1 MSATPANRA
10 TRRVMSDNDIPN
22 RTVPAPP
29 GMGIALPPPGPTDR
43 PTVESTSGGA
53 APIWGIPFV
62 TLGYVIIVA
71 VLVAMV
77 WPIERY
83 ETAPGSASFVSS
95 RLSIGGGEASG
106 EGVDVFTPDG
116 GVRFVTAL
124 GSELTPLQAFMGWVD
139 PYVTVQTCEERFGD
153 CEPSVSKQIQL
164 GAMATAKEVAA
175 FVALSYLGFEATF
188 QEGPAQIGAFE
199 PDLCPED
206 APELRACRVL
216 QVGDVLLSIE
226 VDGSD
231 GDPTRVTGIDVISDI
246 STALDGAKP
255 GDVVT
260 ITVRPV
266 GAPDDEVRVVDVEL
280 IESPSEPGRVII
292 GFNPRDTRT
301 VELPVEIDI
310 DTDSIGGPSA
320 GLAFTLAL
328 IDALTPGELSPPG
341 GVAVTGTM
349 AGDGTVGPIGA
360 LVQKA
365 VAVRRSGAGLFVV
378 PAAQSPAEIDE
389 ARRAAGPGVEIVPV
403 ATLAE
408 ALAALAERG
417 GTPVEQG

>member
-1 MSATPANRA
+1 MSATPAKRA
-10 TRRVMSDNDIPN
+10 TRTVMSDNDIPN

-29 GMGIALPPPGPTDR
+29 DGLVPPPPGALTELPIVPPTDR
-43 PTVESTSGGA
+43 PR
-53 APIWGIPFV
+53 PIWGVPFV
-62 TLGYVIIVA
+62 TVGYLIIAA

-95 RLSIGGGEASG
+95 RLSIGDGEASA
-106 EGVDVFTPDG
+106 EGVEVFTPDG

-139 PYVTVQTCEERFGD
+139 PYVAVQTCEERFGD
-153 CEPSVSKQIQL
+153 CDPSVSKQIQL

-175 FVALSYLGFEATF
+175 FVALSYLGLEATF
-188 QEGPAQIGAFE
+188 REGPAQIGAFE
-199 PDLCPED
+199 PDLCPSD
-206 APELRACRVL
+206 APELRACKVL
-216 QVGDVLLSIE
+216 AVGDVLLSIE
-226 VDGSD
+226 VDDPD
-231 GDPTRVTGIDVISDI
+231 GGPTKVTGIDELSDI
-246 STALDGAKP
+246 GPALEGTEP

-260 ITVRPV
+260 ITVRPI
-266 GAPDDEVRVVDVEL
+266 GAPDDEVRTVEVEL

-301 VELPVEIDI
+301 VELPVEVDI

-320 GLAFTLAL
+320 GLAFALAL
-328 IDALTPGELSPPG
+328 IDALTPGELAPPQ
-341 GVAVTGTM
+341 GVAVTGTID
-349 AGDGTVGPIGA
+349 GDGNVGPIGA

-365 VAVRRSGAGLFVV
+365 VAVRRSGAGLFLV
-378 PAAQSPAEIDE
+378 PADQNPAEIDE
-389 ARRAAGPGVEIVPV
+389 ARRAAGPGVEIVRV
-403 ATLAE
+403 GSLAE
-408 ALAALAERG
+408 ALAALSERG

>member
-1 MSATPANRA
+1 MS
-10 TRRVMSDNDIPN
+10 VSDMTTD
-22 RTVPAPP
+22 TVPAPP
-29 GMGIALPPPGPTDR
+29 GRAVRTR
-43 PTVESTSGGA
+43 PV
-53 APIWGIPFV
+53 WGIPLV
-62 TLGYVIIVA
+62 TVAYLVIAA

-77 WPIERY
+77 WPMERY
-83 ETAPGSASFVSS
+83 ETAPGTASYVSS
-95 RLSIGGGEASG
+95 RLTITGGEASG
-106 EGVDVFTPDG
+106 DAVQVFDPDG

-139 PYVTVQTCEERFGD
+139 PYVNVQTCEERFGE
-153 CEPSVSKQIQL
+153 CEPSISKQIQL

-175 FVALSYLGFEATF
+175 FVALSFLGFDATF
-188 QEGPAQIGAFE
+188 EEGPAQVGGFVPE
-199 PDLCPED
+199 LCPTD

-216 QVGDVLLSIE
+216 QVGDVLLSVD
-226 VDGSD
+226 VDGRD
-231 GDPTRVTGIDVISDI
+231 GAPSVTKDIDVLSDV
-246 STALDGAKP
+246 SEALTGAEV

-260 ITVRPV
+260 LTVRSI
-266 GAPDDEVRVVDVEL
+266 GAPDDQERVVEVAL
-280 IESPSEPGRVII
+280 MESPSEPGRVII

-301 VELPVEIDI
+301 VQLPVEIDI

-349 AGDGTVGPIGA
+349 SGDGEVGPIGA

-365 VAVRRSGAGLFVV
+365 VAVRRSGAELFLV
-378 PAAQSPAEIDE
+378 PSAQSVNDLAA
-389 ARRAAGPGVEIVPV
+389 ARSAAGPGVEIVPV
-403 ATLAE
+403 ATLEEAVA
-408 ALAALAERG
+408 ALAARG

>member
-1 MSATPANRA
+1 MR
-10 TRRVMSDNDIPN
+10 TRPV
-22 RTVPAPP
+22 
-29 GMGIALPPPGPTDR
+29 
-43 PTVESTSGGA
+43 
-53 APIWGIPFV
+53 WGIPLV
-62 TLGYVIIVA
+62 TVAYLVIAA

-77 WPIERY
+77 WPMERY
-83 ETAPGSASFVSS
+83 ETAPGTASYVSS
-95 RLSIGGGEASG
+95 RLTITGGEASG
-106 EGVDVFTPDG
+106 DAVQVFDPDG

-139 PYVTVQTCEERFGD
+139 PYVNVQTCEERFGE
-153 CEPSVSKQIQL
+153 CEPSISKQIQL

-175 FVALSYLGFEATF
+175 FVALSFLGFDATF
-188 QEGPAQIGAFE
+188 EEGPAQVGGFVPE
-199 PDLCPED
+199 LCPTD

-216 QVGDVLLSIE
+216 QVGDVLLS
-226 VDGSD
+226 VDAD
-231 GDPTRVTGIDVISDI
+231 GRDGAPSVTKDIDVLSDV
-246 STALDGAKP
+246 SEALTGAEV

-260 ITVRPV
+260 LTVRSI
-266 GAPDDEVRVVDVEL
+266 GAPDDQERVVEVAL
-280 IESPSEPGRVII
+280 MESPSEPGRVII

-301 VELPVEIDI
+301 VQLPVEIDI

-349 AGDGTVGPIGA
+349 SGDGEVGPIGA

-365 VAVRRSGAGLFVV
+365 VAVRRSGAELFLV
-378 PAAQSPAEIDE
+378 PSAQSVNDLAA
-389 ARRAAGPGVEIVPV
+389 ARSAAGPGVEIVPV
-403 ATLAE
+403 ATLEEAVA
-408 ALAALAERG
+408 ALAARG

>member
-1 MSATPANRA
+1 MS
-10 TRRVMSDNDIPN
+10 VSDMTTD
-22 RTVPAPP
+22 TVPAPP
-29 GMGIALPPPGPTDR
+29 GRAVRTR
-43 PTVESTSGGA
+43 PV
-53 APIWGIPFV
+53 WGIPLV
-62 TLGYVIIVA
+62 TVAYLVIAA

-77 WPIERY
+77 WPMERY
-83 ETAPGSASFVSS
+83 ETAPGTASYVSS
-95 RLSIGGGEASG
+95 RLTITGGEASG
-106 EGVDVFTPDG
+106 DAVQVFDPDG

-139 PYVTVQTCEERFGD
+139 PYVNVQTCEERFGE
-153 CEPSVSKQIQL
+153 CEPSISKQIQL

-175 FVALSYLGFEATF
+175 FVALSFLGFDATF
-188 QEGPAQIGAFE
+188 EEGPAQVGGFDPE
-199 PDLCPED
+199 LCPTD

-216 QVGDVLLSIE
+216 QVGDVLLSVG
-226 VDGSD
+226 VDGRD
-231 GDPTRVTGIDVISDI
+231 GAPSVTKDIDVLSDV
-246 STALDGAKP
+246 SEALTGAEV

-260 ITVRPV
+260 LTVRSI
-266 GAPDDEVRVVDVEL
+266 GAPDDQERVVEVAL
-280 IESPSEPGRVII
+280 MESPSEPGRVII

-301 VELPVEIDI
+301 VQLPVEIDI

-349 AGDGTVGPIGA
+349 SGDGEVGPIGA

-365 VAVRRSGAGLFVV
+365 VAVRRSGAELFLV
-378 PAAQSPAEIDE
+378 PSAQSVNDLAA
-389 ARRAAGPGVEIVPV
+389 ARSAAGPGVEIVPV
-403 ATLAE
+403 ATLEEAVA
-408 ALAALAERG
+408 ALAARG

>member
-1 MSATPANRA
+1 VR
-10 TRRVMSDNDIPN
+10 TRPV
-22 RTVPAPP
+22 
-29 GMGIALPPPGPTDR
+29 
-43 PTVESTSGGA
+43 
-53 APIWGIPFV
+53 WGIPLV
-62 TLGYVIIVA
+62 TVAYLVIAA

-77 WPIERY
+77 WPMERY
-83 ETAPGSASFVSS
+83 ETAPGTASYVSS
-95 RLSIGGGEASG
+95 RLTITGGEASG
-106 EGVDVFTPDG
+106 DAVQVFDPDG

-139 PYVTVQTCEERFGD
+139 PYVNVQTCEERFGE
-153 CEPSVSKQIQL
+153 CEPSISKQIQL

-175 FVALSYLGFEATF
+175 FVALSFLGFDATF
-188 QEGPAQIGAFE
+188 EEGPAQVGGFDPE
-199 PDLCPED
+199 LCPTD

-216 QVGDVLLSIE
+216 QVGDVLLSVD
-226 VDGSD
+226 VDGRD
-231 GDPTRVTGIDVISDI
+231 GAPSVTKDIDVLSDV
-246 STALDGAKP
+246 SEALTGAEV

-260 ITVRPV
+260 LTVRSI
-266 GAPDDEVRVVDVEL
+266 GAPDDQERVVEVAL
-280 IESPSEPGRVII
+280 MESPSEPGRVII

-301 VELPVEIDI
+301 VQLPVEIDI

-349 AGDGTVGPIGA
+349 SGDGEVGPIGA

-365 VAVRRSGAGLFVV
+365 VAVRRSGAELFLV
-378 PAAQSPAEIDE
+378 PSAQSVNDLAA
-389 ARRAAGPGVEIVPV
+389 ARSAAGPGVEIVPV
-403 ATLAE
+403 ATLEEAVA
-408 ALAALAERG
+408 ALAARG

>member
-1 MSATPANRA
+1 MRA
-10 TRRVMSDNDIPN
+10 R
-22 RTVPAPP
+22 
-29 GMGIALPPPGPTDR
+29 
-43 PTVESTSGGA
+43 
-53 APIWGIPFV
+53 PIWGVPFV
-62 TLGYVIIVA
+62 TIGYLIIVA
-71 VLVAMV
+71 VLVAMM

-83 ETAPGSASFVSS
+83 ETAPGSASFVSP
-95 RLSIGGGEASG
+95 RLSIDTADASG
-106 EGVDVFTPDG
+106 DTVEVFTPDG

-124 GSELTPLQAFMGWVD
+124 GSELTPLQAFMGWID
-139 PYVTVQTCEERFGD
+139 PYVAVQTCEERFGD
-153 CEPSVSKQIQL
+153 CDPAVSKQIQL
-164 GAMATAKEVAA
+164 GAMSTAKEIAA
-175 FVALSYLGFEATF
+175 YVALSYLGLEATF
-188 QEGPAQIGAFE
+188 LEGPAQIGGFE
-199 PDLCPED
+199 PSLCPDD

-216 QVGDVLLSIE
+216 DVGDVLLTIE
-226 VDGSD
+226 ADDPDG
-231 GDPTRVTGIDVISDI
+231 GPTKVTGIDVISDI
-246 STALDGAKP
+246 TGALEGTEP

-260 ITVRPV
+260 ITVRPI

-301 VELPVEIDI
+301 VELPIEVNI

-328 IDALTPGELSPPG
+328 LDALTPGELAPPQG
-341 GVAVTGTM
+341 LAVTGTM
-349 AGDGTVGPIGA
+349 SGDGTVGSIGA

-365 VAVRRSGAGLFVV
+365 VAVRRSGAGLFLV
-378 PAAQSPAEIDE
+378 PASQSPAELDQ

>member
-1 MSATPANRA
+1 MR
-10 TRRVMSDNDIPN
+10 TR
-22 RTVPAPP
+22 
-29 GMGIALPPPGPTDR
+29 
-43 PTVESTSGGA
+43 
-53 APIWGIPFV
+53 PIWGVPLV
-62 TLGYVIIVA
+62 TIAYLLIAV

-83 ETAPGSASFVSS
+83 ETAPGTASYVGS
-95 RLSIGGGEASG
+95 RLSIGGGETSTD
-106 EGVDVFTPDG
+106 GVEVFTPDG

-139 PYVTVQTCEERFGD
+139 PYVSVETCEERFGD
-153 CEPSVSKQIQL
+153 CEPAVSKQIQL
-164 GAMATAKEVAA
+164 GAMSTAKEIAA
-175 FVALSYLGFEATF
+175 YVALSYLEFDVVFDEGVAQVGGFDPE
-188 QEGPAQIGAFE
+188 
-199 PDLCPED
+199 LCPAD

-216 QVGDVLLSIE
+216 EVGDVIVSIE
-226 VDGSD
+226 VADSSG
-231 GDPTRVTGIDVISDI
+231 GRARVTEIDVISDI
-246 STALDGAKP
+246 GDALTDTKA
-255 GDVVT
+255 GDLVT
-260 ITVRPV
+260 ITVRPIDSP
-266 GAPDDEVRVVDVEL
+266 ADEVRVVEVEL

-301 VELPVEIDI
+301 VELPFDIDI

-328 IDALTPGELSPPG
+328 IDALSPGELTPPG

-349 AGDGTVGPIGA
+349 GGDGSVGPIGA

-365 VAVRRSGAGLFVV
+365 VAVRRSGADLFLV
-378 PAAQSPAEIDE
+378 PAAQDQVEIE
-389 ARRAAGPGVEIVPV
+389 AARRAAGPGVEIVPV
-403 ATLAE
+403 ASLSE

>member
-1 MSATPANRA
+1 MSETDM
-10 TRRVMSDNDIPN
+10 TTD
-22 RTVPAPP
+22 TVPAPP
-29 GMGIALPPPGPTDR
+29 GETVRAR
-43 PTVESTSGGA
+43 PL
-53 APIWGIPFV
+53 WGVPFV
-62 TLGYVIIVA
+62 TVAYLVIAA

-83 ETAPGSASFVSS
+83 ETAPGTASFVSS
-95 RLSIGGGEASG
+95 RLTISGGEASG
-106 EGVDVFTPDG
+106 EPVQVFDPDG

-139 PYVTVQTCEERFGD
+139 PYVNVQTCEERFGD
-153 CEPSVSKQIQL
+153 CEPSISKQIQL

-188 QEGPAQIGAFE
+188 AEGPAQVGGFDPE
-199 PDLCPED
+199 LCPAD
-206 APELRACRVL
+206 APELRACRTL

-226 VDGSD
+226 VDGRN
-231 GDPTRVTGIDVISDI
+231 GVPTAVTGIGVLSDVSE
-246 STALDGAKP
+246 ALADTQP

-260 ITVRPV
+260 VTVRPI
-266 GAPDDEVRVVDVEL
+266 GAPDDEVRVVEVEL
-280 IESPSEPGRVII
+280 MESPSEPGRVII

-301 VELPVEIDI
+301 VELPVEVDI

-349 AGDGTVGPIGA
+349 SGDGSVGPIGA

-365 VAVRRSGAGLFVV
+365 VAVRRAGAALFLV
-378 PAAQSPAEIDE
+378 PGAQSVDE
-389 ARRAAGPGVEIVPV
+389 LAAARSAAGPGVEIVPV
-403 ATLAE
+403 ATLEE

>member
-1 MSATPANRA
+1 MSA
-10 TRRVMSDNDIPN
+10 SDMTTD
-22 RTVPAPP
+22 TVPAPP
-29 GMGIALPPPGPTDR
+29 GGAVRAR
-43 PTVESTSGGA
+43 PL
-53 APIWGIPFV
+53 WGVPFV
-62 TLGYVIIVA
+62 TVAYLVIAV

-77 WPIERY
+77 WPMQRY
-83 ETAPGSASFVSS
+83 ETAPGTASFVSS
-95 RLSIGGGEASG
+95 RLSISGGEASG
-106 EGVDVFTPDG
+106 EPVQVFTPDG

-139 PYVTVQTCEERFGD
+139 PYVSVQTCEERFGD
-153 CEPSVSKQIQL
+153 CEPSISKQIQL

-188 QEGPAQIGAFE
+188 TEGPAQVGGFDPE
-199 PDLCPED
+199 LCPSD

-226 VDGSD
+226 VDRGT
-231 GDPTRVTGIDVISDI
+231 GDPVMVTGIGVLSDVSE
-246 STALDGAKP
+246 ALVDTEP
-255 GDVVT
+255 GDRITV
-260 ITVRPV
+260 TVRPI
-266 GAPDDEVRVVDVEL
+266 GAPDDEVRVVEIEL
-280 IESPSEPGRVII
+280 MESPSEPGRVIV

-349 AGDGTVGPIGA
+349 AGDGSVGPIGA

-365 VAVRRSGAGLFVV
+365 VAVRRSGAGLFLV
-378 PAAQSPAEIDE
+378 PSAQSVDE
-389 ARRAAGPGVEIVPV
+389 LAAARSAAGSGVEIVPV

>member
-1 MSATPANRA
+1 MSA
-10 TRRVMSDNDIPN
+10 SDMTTD
-22 RTVPAPP
+22 TVPAPP
-29 GMGIALPPPGPTDR
+29 GGAVRAR
-43 PTVESTSGGA
+43 PL
-53 APIWGIPFV
+53 WGVPFV
-62 TLGYVIIVA
+62 TVAYLVIAV

-77 WPIERY
+77 WPMQRY
-83 ETAPGSASFVSS
+83 ETAPGTASFVSS
-95 RLSIGGGEASG
+95 RLSISGGEASG
-106 EGVDVFTPDG
+106 EPVQVFTPDG

-139 PYVTVQTCEERFGD
+139 PYVSVQTCEERFGD
-153 CEPSVSKQIQL
+153 CEPSISKQIQL

-188 QEGPAQIGAFE
+188 TEGPAQVGGFDPE
-199 PDLCPED
+199 LCPSD

-226 VDGSD
+226 VDRGT
-231 GDPTRVTGIDVISDI
+231 GDPVAVTGIGVLSDVSE
-246 STALDGAKP
+246 ALVDTEP
-255 GDVVT
+255 GDRITV
-260 ITVRPV
+260 TVRPI
-266 GAPDDEVRVVDVEL
+266 GAPDDEVRVVEIEL
-280 IESPSEPGRVII
+280 MESPSEPGRVIV

-349 AGDGTVGPIGA
+349 AGDGSVGPIGA

-365 VAVRRSGAGLFVV
+365 VAVRRSGAGLFLV
-378 PAAQSPAEIDE
+378 PSAQSVDE
-389 ARRAAGPGVEIVPV
+389 LAAARSAAGSGVEIVPV

>member
-1 MSATPANRA
+1 MSA
-10 TRRVMSDNDIPN
+10 SDMTTD
-22 RTVPAPP
+22 TVPAPP
-29 GMGIALPPPGPTDR
+29 GGAVRAR
-43 PTVESTSGGA
+43 PL
-53 APIWGIPFV
+53 WGVPFV
-62 TLGYVIIVA
+62 TVAYLVIAV

-77 WPIERY
+77 WPMQRY
-83 ETAPGSASFVSS
+83 ETAPGTASFVSS
-95 RLSIGGGEASG
+95 RLSISGGEASG
-106 EGVDVFTPDG
+106 EPVQVFTPDG

-139 PYVTVQTCEERFGD
+139 PYVSVQTCEERFGD
-153 CEPSVSKQIQL
+153 CEPSISKQIQL

-188 QEGPAQIGAFE
+188 NEGPAQVGGFDPE
-199 PDLCPED
+199 LCPSD

-226 VDGSD
+226 VDRGT
-231 GDPTRVTGIDVISDI
+231 GDPVAVTGIGVLSDVSE
-246 STALDGAKP
+246 ALVDTEP
-255 GDVVT
+255 GDRITV
-260 ITVRPV
+260 TVRPI
-266 GAPDDEVRVVDVEL
+266 GAPDDEVRVVEIEL
-280 IESPSEPGRVII
+280 MESPSEPGRVIV

-349 AGDGTVGPIGA
+349 AGDGSVGPIGA

-365 VAVRRSGAGLFVV
+365 VAVRRSGAGLFLV
-378 PAAQSPAEIDE
+378 PSAQSVDE
-389 ARRAAGPGVEIVPV
+389 LAAARSAAGSGVEIVPV

>member
-1 MSATPANRA
+1 MSA
-10 TRRVMSDNDIPN
+10 SDMTTD
-22 RTVPAPP
+22 TVPAPP
-29 GMGIALPPPGPTDR
+29 GGAVRAR
-43 PTVESTSGGA
+43 PL
-53 APIWGIPFV
+53 WGVPFV
-62 TLGYVIIVA
+62 TVAYLVIAV

-77 WPIERY
+77 WPMQRY
-83 ETAPGSASFVSS
+83 ETAPGTASFVWS
-95 RLSIGGGEASG
+95 RLSISGGEASG
-106 EGVDVFTPDG
+106 EPVQVFTPDG

-139 PYVTVQTCEERFGD
+139 PYVSVQTCEERFGD
-153 CEPSVSKQIQL
+153 CEPSISKQIQL

-188 QEGPAQIGAFE
+188 TEGPAQVGGFDPE
-199 PDLCPED
+199 LCPSD

-226 VDGSD
+226 VDRGT
-231 GDPTRVTGIDVISDI
+231 GDPVTVTGIGVLSDVSE
-246 STALDGAKP
+246 ALVDTEP
-255 GDVVT
+255 GDRITV
-260 ITVRPV
+260 TVRPI
-266 GAPDDEVRVVDVEL
+266 GAPDDEVRVVEIEL
-280 IESPSEPGRVII
+280 MESPSEPGRVIV

-349 AGDGTVGPIGA
+349 AGDGSVGPIGA

-365 VAVRRSGAGLFVV
+365 VAVRRSGAGLFLV
-378 PAAQSPAEIDE
+378 PSAQSVDE
-389 ARRAAGPGVEIVPV
+389 LAAARSAAGSGVEIVPV